1 MKKYLPWLLL
11 VVMAAW
17 ALSSLRAP
25 HGTAFNTRDFGRL
38 PVLLNGRIQPF
49 DSVARNSLLQMRDK
63 QTAPIKLHFSVFD
76 PAKRGQLMTAS
87 EWLVEMMMD
96 PALADTRKVF
106 RLDNPELV
114 DLLKL
119 PAQDADKGEDGKH
132 YSFAQI
138 KPLMGEINQQYDRI
152 TRIEQ
157 GHRTPFEK
165 QVVKLQNALMLYQ
178 RLKVTLAPPESS
190 DLAAELAIYQKNLP
204 ASLAALEAMRAGKP
218 YDKALVEALDQNY
231 RNFEEMARYAYPLVV
246 PPTDPKV
253 NREQWVSA
261 GTNLMQSL
269 GGQPVSPVV
278 LTYAKMISAYRQN
291 QPEAFNAAVRDQDQF
306 LRSAFAAEVSKGR
319 HEFAFNDFQPFYRAI
334 VIYVFALLIS
344 LFGLACFS
352 LPAWSDVLRRSA
364 YYLVILAWVIHS
376 FGLVYRMVLEGR
388 PPVTNLYSSAV
399 FIGWAAVLLG
409 LVLERLFRLGIG
421 NLVAALSGFVPLV
434 IAHNLAVGGDTMEM
448 MRAVLDSNFWLAT
461 HVVTVTLGY
470 SAAFVAGLI
479 ALVYVALA
487 FGTRLVT
494 PELSRTLGKMVYG
507 IVCFTTLFSFIGTVL
522 GGIWADQSWGRFWGW
537 DPKENGALMIVLWYA
552 AVLHARWGGWI
563 RERGLMNMAIFGNI
577 ITAFSWFGVNMLG
590 VGLHSYGFM
599 DSASKWLVLFTV
611 SQAVVIALGLLP
623 FKYWR
628 SFQERAA
635 ATSAAGGAKLQAQ
648 NS

>member
-11 VVMAAW
+11 VVMAVW

-63 QTAPIKLHFSVFD
+63 QTAPMKLHFSVFD

-119 PAQDADKGEDGKH
+119 PAKDADKGEDGKH
-132 YSFAQI
+132 YSFTQI
-138 KPLMGEINQQYDRI
+138 KPLLEEIGQQYDRI
-152 TRIEQ
+152 SRIEQ
-157 GHRTPFEK
+157 GSRTPFEK

-178 RLKVTLAPPESS
+178 RLKVTLAPPESQ
-190 DLAAELAIYQKNLP
+190 DFAAELATYQKNLT
-204 ASLAALEAMRAGKP
+204 ASLAALEAMRAGKT
-218 YDKALVEALDQNY
+218 YEKSLVEALDQNY
-231 RNFEEMARYAYPLVV
+231 RNFDEMARYAYPLVV
-246 PPTDPKV
+246 PPADPKV
-253 NREQWVSA
+253 NREHWVSA

-269 GGQPVSPVV
+269 GGQPVSPAV
-278 LTYAKMISAYRQN
+278 LTYAKMISAYRQK
-291 QPEAFNAAVRDQDQF
+291 QSEAFNAAVRDQDQF
-306 LRSAFAAEVSKGR
+306 LRSAFAPEVSKGR
-319 HEFAFNDFQPFYRAI
+319 HEFTFNDFQPFYRAI
-334 VIYVFALLIS
+334 VIYVFALLLS

-364 YYLVILAWVIHS
+364 YYLVILAWVIHT

-409 LVLERLFRLGIG
+409 LVLERLFRLGVG

-494 PELSRTLGKMVYG
+494 PELGRTLGKMVYG

-552 AVLHARWGGWI
+552 AILHARWGGWI

-599 DSASKWLVLFTV
+599 DSAFKWLVLFTL

-635 ATSAAGGAKLQAQ
+635 AASAAGGAKLQAG
-648 NS
+648 